1 MKLATDDQNDKW
13 FLLTSELYPQGVMC
27 PFPYI
32 CIKTGKNMYD
42 IRLQRDIWN
51 LQQMTLKW
59 WGSVLNLISKIKTQ
73 GGVAVKEGKIFNH

>member
-1 MKLATDDQNDKW
+1 
-13 FLLTSELYPQGVMC
+13 
-27 PFPYI
+27 
-32 CIKTGKNMYD
+32 MYE